1 MFNFVKYKILFI
13 TMGFVTVI
21 VSLAAIFGFG
31 LKPAIDFTGGT
42 IIEVTSES
50 LRNGDWNDVVRS
62 VFLDAGVEVGAVQTS
77 ADKNIVIKTKE
88 IDQTKWSEIQ
98 AKLKEGNPDLIEAS
112 FETIGPTLGRELL
125 NKTLMAILLASVALL
140 VYIGWRFSERVY
152 GVTAVVAMVHDVL
165 VILGVFALLGHYL
178 GVEVDVMFVTAAL
191 TTLAFSV
198 HDTIV
203 LYDRVRET
211 LRRSPNDDFETVVNT
226 AINAT
231 MVRSLSTTLTI
242 IFVLVALL
250 LLGGENIRW
259 FVVALLVGTVTGVYS
274 SPFIATQLLAA
285 WKGRDRIKK

>member
-1 MFNFVKYKILFI
+1 MFNFIKYKILFI

>member
-13 TMGFVTVI
+13 TVGVI
-21 VSLAAIFGFG
+21 TIVVSLAAIFGFG

-77 ADKNIVIKTKE
+77 GDANVVIKTKE
-88 IDQTKWSEIQ
+88 IDQTKWSEVQ
-98 AKLKEGNPDLIEAS
+98 TKLKEVYPDLTEAS

-125 NKTLMAILLASVALL
+125 NKTLMAILLASVSLL